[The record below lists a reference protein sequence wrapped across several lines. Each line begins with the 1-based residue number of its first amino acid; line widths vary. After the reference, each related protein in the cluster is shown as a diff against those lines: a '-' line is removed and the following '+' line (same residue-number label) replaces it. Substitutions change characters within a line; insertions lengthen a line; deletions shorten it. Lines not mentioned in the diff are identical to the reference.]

1 MWAPTRWQRMVL
13 LAAAAT
19 CFANA
24 WRLYSEDN
32 PAGSSFI
39 GGILFLVATL
49 IPPIHGES
57 WAPGMPHLF
66 VRNWKAII
74 ATFVVIAMASAIFS
88 FWSEQTRQTEE
99 VQRKRVAEAAERERL
114 RTVAA
119 SEAKVKTAYELCLRN
134 VAKEATDEIYR
145 FYGRRRC
152 EDVRDHDFTKAREH
166 GLSALEKA
174 MRRDAQATGKDL

>member
-1 MWAPTRWQRMVL
+1 MWAPTKWQRMVL
-13 LAAAAT
+13 LAATAT

-39 GGILFLVATL
+39 AGILFLVATL
-49 IPPIHGES
+49 IPPSHGES
-57 WAPGMPHLF
+57 WAPAIPHLF

-74 ATFVVIAMASAIFS
+74 ATFVVTAMTSAIFA
-88 FWSEQTRQTEE
+88 FWSEQTRQAFE
-99 VQRKRVAEAAERERL
+99 VQLMRVAEAAERERL

-119 SEAKVKTAYELCLRN
+119 SEAKIKTAYELCLRN
-134 VAKEATDEIYR
+134 VAKESTDEIYR
-145 FYGRRRC
+145 FYRRSRC
-152 EDVRDHDFTKAREH
+152 EDVRDRDFTKAREH

-174 MRRDAQATGKDL
+174 IRRDAQAIGNDL